1 MSTSVIGLLCL
12 LFFAISQGVRDA
24 LFGNVFQSFSIFL
37 VATLAFGASTV
48 VFVAIAAFRR
58 SGDFK
63 IFGAYPLPFL
73 ALNLTTAIAWLCFFY
88 GLKHLEPAVV
98 ATLYNGIGP
107 IAALVL
113 VMEARGLAAT
123 RARPHPVE
131 WLCYL
136 GIVGALAS
144 LVYVVVN
151 DHSGL
156 ATSDL
161 FVQAMAL
168 VAVLTGGVM
177 ITLGHMIAR
186 WFNDQGAGS
195 DAVLGTRFGLTLL
208 AAIGFELLTGAE
220 LPSGDAMSLPVLT
233 ITAFALIVVPAYA
246 IQLGIARTS
255 PLAVNVIRALG
266 PVSVFAF
273 QQIDGRLHF
282 SGPTLICVTA
292 FCVSAIGASVFRGWS
307 EVKAPVATV
316 PERTG

>member
-12 LFFAISQGVRDA
+12 MFFAISQGVRDA

-37 VATLAFGASTV
+37 VATLAFGASTL
-48 VFVAIAAFRR
+48 VFVAIAAIRR
-58 SGDFK
+58 PGDFK
-63 IFGAYPLPFL
+63 TLGARPLAFL
-73 ALNLTTAIAWLCFFY
+73 ALNITTAIAWLCFFF

-107 IAALVL
+107 IAVL
-113 VMEARGLAAT
+113 VMEARGWTAN
-123 RARPHPVE
+123 RVRPHPVE
-131 WLCYL
+131 WLFYL
-136 GIVGALAS
+136 GIAAALAS
-144 LVYVVVN
+144 LVYVAVS
-151 DHSGL
+151 DRSGL
-156 ATSDL
+156 AASDL

-195 DAVLGTRFGLTLL
+195 DAVLGTRFLLTLV
-208 AAIGFELLTGAE
+208 AAIGFEMAVG
-220 LPSGDAMSLPVLT
+220 PKISSGGSMSLPVLT
-233 ITAFALIVVPAYA
+233 LTAFALIIVPAYV

-255 PLAVNVIRALG
+255 ALAVNVIRALG

-307 EVKAPVATV
+307 EVRAPSKIA
-316 PERTG
+316 PESAD